1 MHSIS
6 KHIKIYPMQRKMQ
19 TERELSMKKDYIVRA
34 TAADGQVRAFAA
46 TSRNL
51 VEEARKHH
59 NTSPVATAALGRLLT
74 AGAMMGSMMKNDSDM
89 LTLMVRGDGPLGGI
103 CG

>member
-1 MHSIS
+1 
-6 KHIKIYPMQRKMQ
+6 MQRKMQ

-59 NTSPVATAALGRLLT
+59 NTSGSHSGFGAAFDGR
-74 AGAMMGSMMKNDSDM
+74 
-89 LTLMVRGDGPLGGI
+89 RHDGKHDEKRQ
-103 CG
+103 